1 MAIVNSHIASL
12 SIISITII
20 LAAGIVSVV
29 ALTEFVSV
37 GIAQGQVNNITSSS
51 LTPQQKAA
59 MCNPNNP
66 KLKFVNSTESKICG
80 IPPTPTNNM
89 ATTLAA
95 NTTGR
100 GTRTGTEIPLPS
112 TSISPSNTPTMAKQ
126 LPSLYE
132 QGYTKGVAD
141 AKSVQITT
149 RPSSTMRPDDVDCDS
164 DVDPKAS
171 NEDYCSGYQHGYAD
185 TNNHA
190 LLVR

>member
-1 MAIVNSHIASL
+1 MGTINRQNIF
-12 SIISITII
+12 ICIMSITTII
-20 LAAGIVSVV
+20 CASIVLVI
-29 ALTEFVSV
+29 LITEFENV
-37 GIAQGQVNNITSSS
+37 GSAQGQASNTTSS

-149 RPSSTMRPDDVDCDS
+149 SPNGTMMQDDVDCDS
-164 DVDPKAS
+164 DVDPKAT

-185 TNNHA
+185 TNNHE
-190 LLVR
+190 LLWR